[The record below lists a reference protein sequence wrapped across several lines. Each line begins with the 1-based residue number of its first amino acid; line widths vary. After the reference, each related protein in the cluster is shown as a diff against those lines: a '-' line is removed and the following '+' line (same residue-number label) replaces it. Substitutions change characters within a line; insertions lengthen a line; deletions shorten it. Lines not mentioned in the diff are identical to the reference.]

1 MLPCPAAPGRPSH
14 HRRSPGPGVLPASGR
29 NHRPK
34 AQADVW
40 AHGPRVHGWDLVPV
54 SYLVNES
61 DSVHQQL
68 GVSPILLFEDG
79 HQVGPGKSTCGMGK
93 EAVMGWEWWGRG
105 LSGGEGEDGL

>member
-1 MLPCPAAPGRPSH
+1 MR
-14 HRRSPGPGVLPASGR
+14 
-29 NHRPK
+29 
-34 AQADVW
+34 D
-40 AHGPRVHGWDLVPV
+40 HGPRVHGWDLLPD

-79 HQVGPGKSTCGMGK
+79 HQVGPGKSTCHMGK
-93 EAVMGWEWWGRG
+93 EAVMGWELWGRG